1 MSTVLCNVANYPKQP
16 GTVNVHTVGPLL
28 IQSQGASDLVWLLN
42 PTSHYCAGA
51 EEKLSSAP
59 AQREVGSSGQATP
72 DTPGT
77 MPGT

>member
-1 MSTVLCNVANYPKQP
+1 MSTVLCNVANCPKQP
-16 GTVNVHTVGPLL
+16 GTVHVHTVGPLL
-28 IQSQGASDLVWLLN
+28 IQSQGAPDLVWPLD
-42 PTSHYCAGA
+42 PTSHYCAGE

-59 AQREVGSSGQATP
+59 AQREVGSSGQTTP